1 MNEKC
6 SSSLI
11 SCPATPWFDEVNPWK
26 PCCSNLTGNAVV
38 SEWHVALRGGNWEG
52 EIMPPSDQSFQL
64 MEKKK
69 ENLPISELSMVSN
82 HCFCLLWSL
91 FAWQNVDILVQV
103 LHVPPRLLS
112 QQRNYNAWFAKQWLL
127 YLSSQDKKNLVL
139 FLATT

>member
-1 MNEKC
+1 MNQKC
-6 SSSLI
+6 FSSLI

-91 FAWQNVDILVQV
+91 FAWHVC
-103 LHVPPRLLS
+103 LHDKMWTFWLKSYMSHPDFFLNRGIITLDLLNS
-112 QQRNYNAWFAKQWLL
+112 DCYTCLAKT
-127 YLSSQDKKNLVL
+127 KKI
-139 FLATT
+139 